1 MSALVF
7 GRHTCK
13 SQTAFRACSKA
24 LYNKSIGTL
33 APVCGT
39 QRKPDRTSRGLE
51 QKQALPGS
59 SIFEMEERREWEK
72 QKAFRFKH
80 GWLEPIDRPH
90 FNRERRAAAVV
101 DLHTHILP
109 KMDDGSGAVGTS
121 LAMLR
126 REAEQG
132 VDAVCATSHYYAH
145 HEGIGAFC
153 ARRAEALERLTSAL
167 TDDLPRVLPAAEVAY
182 FSHMEEQDLE
192 PLCIRGTR
200 TLMLEMPFTDWT
212 DLQVETVEALVLDCR
227 YQVVLVHPERF
238 CFSKSNLHQLE
249 RLAQLPIGLQVNAGA
264 LLRWGTRRLAL
275 DLLQLTGTPLLG
287 SDCHNLTSRPPNLKE
302 GRKVIM
308 QKLGEAF
315 LTRMDQNA
323 QRLTSSAVEAS

>member
-1 MSALVF
+1 M
-7 GRHTCK
+7 
-13 SQTAFRACSKA
+13 Q
-24 LYNKSIGTL
+24 
-33 APVCGT
+33 
-39 QRKPDRTSRGLE
+39 DR
-51 QKQALPGS
+51 
-59 SIFEMEERREWEK
+59 
-72 QKAFRFKH
+72 
-80 GWLEPIDRPH
+80 GWI
-90 FNRERRAAAVV
+90 
-101 DLHTHILP
+101 DLHSHILP
-109 KMDDGSGAVGTS
+109 QLDDGSDSVEMS
-121 LAMLR
+121 LAMLYQM
-126 REAEQG
+126 AEQG
-132 VDAVCATSHYYAH
+132 VDVVCATSHYYAKH
-145 HEGIGAFC
+145 SSIPAFC
-153 ARRAEALERLTSAL
+153 ERRAEAMERLSAVL
-167 TDDLPRVLPAAEVAY
+167 TEDLPRVLPAAEVAY

-275 DLLQLTGTPLLG
+275 DLLQLAPVPLLG

-323 QRLTSSAVEAS
+323 QRLTSPAAEAS